1 MKTALLH
8 YWLTNMRGGEKVL
21 AALGEMLPEADI
33 FTHAFGMGMG
43 EKVRGRREKGEG
55 TRDEGRGLSWRG
67 HRVTESFIARL
78 PLGRKHPQ
86 AYLPLMP
93 AATRSLNLDGYD
105 LIVSSESGP
114 IKGIRKPAGARH
126 ICYCHT
132 PMRYVWDMYDDYYHS
147 AGVGGKIA
155 MKLFTPY
162 MRCEDLRSAESVD
175 TFVANSAFVADRIKR
190 IYDRDS
196 VVVHPPVD
204 IEFFTEPGALPQSFP
219 FESKSYY
226 LYAGE
231 LRDYKRPDLAVE
243 ACLKM
248 NRKLVVV
255 GNGRMRERLLRR
267 VEARNNVIFLGRVS
281 DDELLGVYSN
291 AKALLFPGIEDFG
304 IVSVEAQAAGVPVIA
319 FGKGGAV
326 ETVVDGKTG
335 CFFNEPFCHSLCS
348 AIEHFES
355 AKWDPTLCRSN
366 AMRFSRNEFLNQM
379 KQILKTE
386 ASERSTSLPRMLTP
400 VRSGTR

>member
-1 MKTALLH
+1 
-8 YWLTNMRGGEKVL
+8 MRGGEKVL

-33 FTHAFGMGMG
+33 FTHAFGMGM
-43 EKVRGRREKGEG
+43 REKGEG
-55 TRDEGRGLSWRG
+55 TRYEGEGTREKVRGRRYEGRGLSWKG

-78 PLGRKHPQ
+78 PLGRRHPQ

-132 PMRYVWDMYDDYYHS
+132 PMRYVWDMYDDYYRAS
-147 AGVGGKIA
+147 GVGGKIA

-162 MRCEDLRSAESVD
+162 MRREDLKSAESVD

-204 IEFFTEPGALPQSFP
+204 VEFFAESGALPQSFS
-219 FESKSYY
+219 FEPKSYY

-255 GNGRMRERLLRR
+255 GNGKMRERLLRR

-281 DDELLGVYSN
+281 DDVLRGVYSN

-304 IVSVEAQAAGVPVIA
+304 VVPVEAQASGVPVIA
-319 FGKGGAV
+319 FGKGGAL

-335 CFFNEPFCHSLCS
+335 CFFNEASCDSLCA

-355 AKWDPTLCRSN
+355 INWQEALCRRN
-366 AMRFSRNEFLNQM
+366 AIRFSRNEFFNQM
-379 KQILKTE
+379 KQIINNVRPL
-386 ASERSTSLPRMLTP
+386 TSYP
-400 VRSGTR
+400 

>member
-1 MKTALLH
+1 
-8 YWLTNMRGGEKVL
+8 MRGGEKVL

-43 EKVRGRREKGEG
+43 EKVRGRRDEGEG
-55 TRDEGRGLSWRG
+55 RRYEGRGLSWQG

-78 PLGRKHPQ
+78 PLGRRHPQ

-93 AATRSLNLDGYD
+93 AATRSLNLDGYN

-114 IKGIRKPAGARH
+114 IKGVRKPAGARH

-132 PMRYVWDMYDDYYHS
+132 PMRYVWDMYDDYYRS

-162 MRCEDLRSAESVD
+162 MRREDLRSAESVD

-219 FESKSYY
+219 FEPKSYY

-281 DDELLGVYSN
+281 DDELRGVYSN

-304 IVSVEAQAAGVPVIA
+304 IVPVEAQAAGVPVIA
-319 FGKGGAV
+319 FGKGGAL

-335 CFFNEPFCHSLCS
+335 CFFNAAICHSLCS

-379 KQILKTE
+379 KQILNFHGKNAVDGKGIEKELTGL
-386 ASERSTSLPRMLTP
+386 RTSYQQSRK
-400 VRSGTR
+400 

>member
-1 MKTALLH
+1 M
-8 YWLTNMRGGEKVL
+8 L

-33 FTHAFGMGMG
+33 FTHAFGLGM
-43 EKVRGRREKGEG
+43 REKGEG
-55 TRDEGRGLSWRG
+55 RRDEGEGTSWKG

-78 PLGRKHPQ
+78 PLGRRHPQ

-132 PMRYVWDMYDDYYHS
+132 PMRYVWDMYDDYYRAS
-147 AGVGGKIA
+147 GVGGKIA

-162 MRCEDLRSAESVD
+162 MRREDLKSADSVD
-175 TFVANSAFVADRIKR
+175 TFVANSAFVAERIRR
-190 IYDRDS
+190 IYGRDS

-204 IEFFTEPGALPQSFP
+204 VEFFAGESGALPQSFP
-219 FESKSYY
+219 FETKSYY

-255 GNGRMRERLLRR
+255 GNGKMRDALARR
-267 VEARNNVIFLGRVS
+267 AAGRGDIVFLGRVS
-281 DDELLGVYSN
+281 DDELRGVYSN

-304 IVSVEAQAAGVPVIA
+304 IVPVEVQAAGVPVVA
-319 FGKGGAV
+319 FSKGGAL
-326 ETVVDGKTG
+326 ETVVDGQTG
-335 CFFNEPFCHSLCS
+335 TFFTQATSASLCE
-348 AIEHFES
+348 AIEHFEKVQWDGARCRIN
-355 AKWDPTLCRSN
+355 AKRYSKENFL
-366 AMRFSRNEFLNQM
+366 MRMQTVLNITNT
-379 KQILKTE
+379 K
-386 ASERSTSLPRMLTP
+386 
-400 VRSGTR
+400 